1 MGPNCIFIY
10 VLYIFVPY
18 TLYIIYFLFIL
29 FIDYHLDSIKSFF
42 FSPRY
47 NVFTQISKVLSFIVF
62 CILFVI
68 YVNII
73 NNNMVDIVCTSS
85 FLYLLYCING
95 LLQQLLDYIRSSK
108 LYILMVK
115 PFLTFYNN
123 LHQFLINMFNSFT
136 LFVGN
141 FVFLV
146 KFYLLYRHYE

>member
-47 NVFTQISKVLSFIVF
+47 SVSTQISKVLSFIVY

-73 NNNMVDIVCTSS
+73 NNNMIDIVCTSS
-85 FLYLLYCING
+85 FLYLLY
-95 LLQQLLDYIRSSK
+95 YIRSSK
-108 LYILMVK
+108 LFLLMVK

-141 FVFLV
+141 FVLLV
-146 KFYLLYRHYE
+146 KFFLLYRHYE

>member
-18 TLYIIYFLFIL
+18 TLYILYFLYSL

-85 FLYLLYCING
+85 FLYLLY
-95 LLQQLLDYIRSSK
+95 YIRSSK
-108 LYILMVK
+108 LFLLMVK

-141 FVFLV
+141 FVLLV
-146 KFYLLYRHYE
+146 KFFLLYRHYE